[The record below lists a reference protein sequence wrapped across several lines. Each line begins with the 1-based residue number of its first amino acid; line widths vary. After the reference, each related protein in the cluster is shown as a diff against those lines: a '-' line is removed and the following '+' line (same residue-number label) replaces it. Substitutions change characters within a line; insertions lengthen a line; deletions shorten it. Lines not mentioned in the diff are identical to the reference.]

1 MVRAPYPA
9 RIAAGL
15 IVVAIEETR
24 RLPTRLFT
32 LPMTAVS
39 QTLQAGMR
47 AQQQIAELAIKG
59 DEAIDLLFDKPD
71 EQPEWARFDEDELT
85 EIDPGTPIEST
96 DTEPTVTRTAEVTT
110 LHAAPKAPAKSKTS
124 EKSKSATKPAA
135 SHKTSTHQTSTHKGA
150 ATKTAADKGTAPKD
164 STPAKAPTKAVDAA
178 TTTKPAE
185 PAKAATPES
194 NSAAKTA
201 APRADAGRFALY
213 SSAPADLI
221 AGQTPTSDDDVSD
234 VDKPEI
240 VEFIEYDTLTLA
252 QLRAKLRAVDLD
264 DLTALV
270 AYETATKN
278 RAPFIT
284 MLDNRITAQN
294 KRS

>member
-59 DEAIDLLFDKPD
+59 DEALDLLFDKPD

-85 EIDPGTPIEST
+85 EIDPGTPIESP
-96 DTEPTVTRTAEVTT
+96 DTEPTVTRTAQVTT
-110 LHAAPKAPAKSKTS
+110 LHAAPKMTAKSST
-124 EKSKSATKPAA
+124 EPAAAHKSSADKSSAQKKSAHKDTATKAPKATA
-135 SHKTSTHQTSTHKGA
+135 ETST
-150 ATKTAADKGTAPKD
+150 ATKN
-164 STPAKAPTKAVDAA
+164 STPAKATPK
-178 TTTKPAE
+178 AE
-185 PAKAATPES
+185 PAKTATPAS
-194 NSAAKTA
+194 SKTTEAA

-221 AGQTPTSDDDVSD
+221 AGETPTSDDDVSD

>member
-59 DEAIDLLFDKPD
+59 DEALDLLFDKPD

-85 EIDPGTPIEST
+85 EIDPGTPIESP
-96 DTEPTVTRTAEVTT
+96 DTEPTVTRTAQVTT
-110 LHAAPKAPAKSKTS
+110 LHAAPKMTAKSST
-124 EKSKSATKPAA
+124 EPAAAHKSSADKSSAQKKSAHKDTATKAPKATA
-135 SHKTSTHQTSTHKGA
+135 ETST
-150 ATKTAADKGTAPKD
+150 ATKN
-164 STPAKAPTKAVDAA
+164 STPAKATPK
-178 TTTKPAE
+178 AE
-185 PAKAATPES
+185 PAKTATPAS
-194 NSAAKTA
+194 SKTTEAA

-221 AGQTPTSDDDVSD
+221 AGETAPTDDNLSD

-270 AYETATKN
+270 TYETATKN

>member
-59 DEAIDLLFDKPD
+59 DEALDMIFDKPD

-85 EIDPGTPIEST
+85 EIDPGTPIE
-96 DTEPTVTRTAEVTT
+96 TAEVDVPDAEDAPVTT
-110 LHAAPKAPAKSKTS
+110 LHPTPRATPSTAKAPPTQKSAPSSSAAPKS
-124 EKSKSATKPAA
+124 
-135 SHKTSTHQTSTHKGA
+135 
-150 ATKTAADKGTAPKD
+150 
-164 STPAKAPTKAVDAA
+164 
-178 TTTKPAE
+178 
-185 PAKAATPES
+185 ATPES
-194 NSAAKTA
+194 AAPKSGTPKSGTPKSAAPTA
-201 APRADAGRFALY
+201 TPAKKATPAKSATDADGPSDAASSPSAASPTAPRADAGRFALY
-213 SSAPADLI
+213 SSAPADLV
-221 AGQTPTSDDDVSD
+221 AGDTPTTDGTPD

-240 VEFIEYDTLTLA
+240 VEFIEYDNLTLA

-264 DLTALV
+264 DLTALA
-270 AYETATKN
+270 AYEAATKN
-278 RAPFIT
+278 RAPFVT

-294 KRS
+294 KRSPNS

>member
-59 DEAIDLLFDKPD
+59 DEALDMIFDKPD

-85 EIDPGTPIEST
+85 EIDPGTPIE
-96 DTEPTVTRTAEVTT
+96 TAEVDVPDTE
-110 LHAAPKAPAKSKTS
+110 AAPANSTADTDGPSDAAPSPS
-124 EKSKSATKPAA
+124 AA
-135 SHKTSTHQTSTHKGA
+135 SST
-150 ATKTAADKGTAPKD
+150 
-164 STPAKAPTKAVDAA
+164 V
-178 TTTKPAE
+178 
-185 PAKAATPES
+185 
-194 NSAAKTA
+194 
-201 APRADAGRFALY
+201 PRADAGRFALY
-213 SSAPADLI
+213 SSAPADLV
-221 AGQTPTSDDDVSD
+221 AGDSPTTDGTPD

-240 VEFIEYDTLTLA
+240 VEFIEYDNLTLA

-264 DLTALV
+264 DLTALA
-270 AYETATKN
+270 AYEAATKN
-278 RAPFIT
+278 RAPFVT

-294 KRS
+294 KRSPNS

>member
-59 DEAIDLLFDKPD
+59 DEALDLLFDKPD

-85 EIDPGTPIEST
+85 EIDPGTPIESP
-96 DTEPTVTRTAEVTT
+96 DTEPTVTRTAQVTT
-110 LHAAPKAPAKSKTS
+110 LHAAPKITAKSSTEPAAPQK
-124 EKSKSATKPAA
+124 KSAQKSSAPKSSAQKDTATKAPKATA
-135 SHKTSTHQTSTHKGA
+135 ETST
-150 ATKTAADKGTAPKD
+150 ATKD
-164 STPAKAPTKAVDAA
+164 STPAKATPK
-178 TTTKPAE
+178 AE
-185 PAKAATPES
+185 PAKTTTPASSKAPE
-194 NSAAKTA
+194 AA

-221 AGQTPTSDDDVSD
+221 AGETASSDDNVSD

-270 AYETATKN
+270 TYETATKN

>member
-110 LHAAPKAPAKSKTS
+110 LHATPKTPAKSKTAA
-124 EKSKSATKPAA
+124 KSSSKPAA
-135 SHKTSTHQTSTHKGA
+135 SHKTSTHKSA

-164 STPAKAPTKAVDAA
+164 SAPAKAPTKAVDAA
-178 TTTKPAE
+178 TTTKPAQ
-185 PAKAATPES
+185 PAKPATPEPS

-201 APRADAGRFALY
+201 APRAGAGRFALY

-221 AGQTPTSDDDVSD
+221 AGEAPTSDDDISD

-252 QLRAKLRAVDLD
+252 QLRAKLRAVDVD

>member
-39 QTLQAGMR
+39 QTLQAVMR

-110 LHAAPKAPAKSKTS
+110 LHATPKTPAKSKTAA
-124 EKSKSATKPAA
+124 KSSSKPAA
-135 SHKTSTHQTSTHKGA
+135 SHKTSTHKSA

-164 STPAKAPTKAVDAA
+164 SAPAKAPTKAVDAA
-178 TTTKPAE
+178 TTTKPAQ
-185 PAKAATPES
+185 PAKPATPEPS

-221 AGQTPTSDDDVSD
+221 AGETPTSDDDAAD

-252 QLRAKLRAVDLD
+252 QLRAKLRAVDVD

>member
-59 DEAIDLLFDKPD
+59 DEALDLLFDKPD

-85 EIDPGTPIEST
+85 EIDPGTPIESP

-110 LHAAPKAPAKSKTS
+110 LHATPKTPAKSKTAA
-124 EKSKSATKPAA
+124 KSSSKPAA
-135 SHKTSTHQTSTHKGA
+135 SHKTSTHEGA
-150 ATKTAADKGTAPKD
+150 STKTATEKNTHKSTATKD
-164 STPAKAPTKAVDAA
+164 SAPAKATTKAADAA

-185 PAKAATPES
+185 PAKTATPES

-221 AGQTPTSDDDVSD
+221 AGETPTSDDDAAD

-252 QLRAKLRAVDLD
+252 QLRAKLRTVDLD

>member
-59 DEAIDLLFDKPD
+59 DEALDLLFDKPD

-85 EIDPGTPIEST
+85 EIDPGTPIESP
-96 DTEPTVTRTAEVTT
+96 DTESTVTRTAQVTT
-110 LHAAPKAPAKSKTS
+110 LHAAPKMTAKSSTEPAAAHKSSADKTS
-124 EKSKSATKPAA
+124 AQKSSAQKKSAQKSSAQKDTATKAPKATA
-135 SHKTSTHQTSTHKGA
+135 ETST
-150 ATKTAADKGTAPKD
+150 ATKD
-164 STPAKAPTKAVDAA
+164 STPAKATPT
-178 TTTKPAE
+178 AE
-185 PAKAATPES
+185 PAKTATPAS
-194 NSAAKTA
+194 SKTTEAA

-221 AGQTPTSDDDVSD
+221 AGETASSDDKVSD

-270 AYETATKN
+270 TYETATKN

>member
-59 DEAIDLLFDKPD
+59 DEALDLLFDKPD

-85 EIDPGTPIEST
+85 EIDPGTPIESP

-110 LHAAPKAPAKSKTS
+110 LHAAPKTTEKPKTSAKST
-124 EKSKSATKPAA
+124 AKPAA
-135 SHKTSTHQTSTHKGA
+135 SHKTSTHEGASTKTTAEKNSHKST
-150 ATKTAADKGTAPKD
+150 ATKD
-164 STPAKAPTKAVDAA
+164 SAPAKTTTKAADAA
-178 TTTKPAE
+178 TTSKPAE
-185 PAKAATPES
+185 PLTPES
-194 NSAAKTA
+194 NTAAKTA

-221 AGQTPTSDDDVSD
+221 AGETPTSDDDASD

>member
-59 DEAIDLLFDKPD
+59 DEALDLLFDKPD

-85 EIDPGTPIEST
+85 EIDPGTPIESP
-96 DTEPTVTRTAEVTT
+96 DTEPTVTRTAQVTT
-110 LHAAPKAPAKSKTS
+110 LHAAPKMTAKSPTEPAAAQK
-124 EKSKSATKPAA
+124 KSAQKSSAPKSSAQKDTATKAPKATA
-135 SHKTSTHQTSTHKGA
+135 ETST
-150 ATKTAADKGTAPKD
+150 ATKD
-164 STPAKAPTKAVDAA
+164 STPAKATPK
-178 TTTKPAE
+178 AE
-185 PAKAATPES
+185 PAKTTTPASSKSTTEP
-194 NSAAKTA
+194 A

-221 AGQTPTSDDDVSD
+221 AGETASSDDNVSD

-270 AYETATKN
+270 TYETATKN

>member
-15 IVVAIEETR
+15 IVVALEETR

-59 DEAIDLLFDKPD
+59 DEALDLIFDKAD

-85 EIDPGTPIEST
+85 EIDPGTPIESADKPGAEAT
-96 DTEPTVTRTAEVTT
+96 TAKVTT
-110 LHAAPKAPAKSKTS
+110 LHAAPATVTKPPTTAKSSPDTPATT
-124 EKSKSATKPAA
+124 KSAAKKSAPKKSTPTKATPTKPA
-135 SHKTSTHQTSTHKGA
+135 S
-150 ATKTAADKGTAPKD
+150 KD
-164 STPAKAPTKAVDAA
+164 STPTPKKSTPTKS
-178 TTTKPAE
+178 TPTKSMPTKSASTDS
-185 PAKAATPES
+185 TPE
-194 NSAAKTA
+194 NP

-221 AGQTPTSDDDVSD
+221 TGETATPGDDLPD

-252 QLRAKLRAVDLD
+252 QLRAKLRSVDVD

-278 RAPFIT
+278 RAPFVT

-294 KRS
+294 KRSPSS

>member
-15 IVVAIEETR
+15 IVVALEETR

-59 DEAIDLLFDKPD
+59 DEALDLIFDKAD

-85 EIDPGTPIEST
+85 EIDPGTPIESADKPGAEAT
-96 DTEPTVTRTAEVTT
+96 TAKVTT
-110 LHAAPKAPAKSKTS
+110 LHAAPATVTKPPTTAKSSPDTPATT
-124 EKSKSATKPAA
+124 KSAAKK
-135 SHKTSTHQTSTHKGA
+135 S
-150 ATKTAADKGTAPKD
+150 APKKSTPTKATPTKSMPTKSASTD
-164 STPAKAPTKAVDAA
+164 STPENP
-178 TTTKPAE
+178 
-185 PAKAATPES
+185 
-194 NSAAKTA
+194 

-221 AGQTPTSDDDVSD
+221 TGETATPGDDLPD

-252 QLRAKLRAVDLD
+252 QLRAKLRSVDVD

-278 RAPFIT
+278 RAPFVT

-294 KRS
+294 KRSPSS

>member
-59 DEAIDLLFDKPD
+59 DEALDLLFDKPD

-85 EIDPGTPIEST
+85 EIDPGTPIESP
-96 DTEPTVTRTAEVTT
+96 DTEPTVTRTAQVTT
-110 LHAAPKAPAKSKTS
+110 LHAAPKMTAKSSTEPAAAQK
-124 EKSKSATKPAA
+124 KSAHKSSAEKDTATKAQKSPAQKDTA
-135 SHKTSTHQTSTHKGA
+135 TKAPKATAETST
-150 ATKTAADKGTAPKD
+150 ATKD
-164 STPAKAPTKAVDAA
+164 STPAKATPT
-178 TTTKPAE
+178 AE
-185 PAKAATPES
+185 PAKTATPAS
-194 NSAAKTA
+194 SKTTEAA

-221 AGQTPTSDDDVSD
+221 AGETASSDDNVSD

-270 AYETATKN
+270 TYETATKN

>member
-59 DEAIDLLFDKPD
+59 DEALDLLFDKPD

-85 EIDPGTPIEST
+85 EIDPGTPIESP
-96 DTEPTVTRTAEVTT
+96 DTEPTVTRTAQVTT
-110 LHAAPKAPAKSKTS
+110 LHAAPKMTAKSST
-124 EKSKSATKPAA
+124 EPAAAHKSSADKSSAQKKSAHKDTATKAPKATA
-135 SHKTSTHQTSTHKGA
+135 ETST
-150 ATKTAADKGTAPKD
+150 ATKN
-164 STPAKAPTKAVDAA
+164 STPAKATPK
-178 TTTKPAE
+178 AE
-185 PAKAATPES
+185 PAKTATPAS
-194 NSAAKTA
+194 SKTTEAA

-221 AGQTPTSDDDVSD
+221 AGETAPTDDNLSD

>member
-59 DEAIDLLFDKPD
+59 DEALDLLFDKPD

-85 EIDPGTPIEST
+85 EIDPGTPIESP
-96 DTEPTVTRTAEVTT
+96 DTEPTVTRTAQVTT
-110 LHAAPKAPAKSKTS
+110 LHAAPKMTAKSST
-124 EKSKSATKPAA
+124 EPAAAHKSSADKSSAQKKSAHKDTATKAPKATA
-135 SHKTSTHQTSTHKGA
+135 ETST
-150 ATKTAADKGTAPKD
+150 ATKN
-164 STPAKAPTKAVDAA
+164 STPAKATPK
-178 TTTKPAE
+178 AE
-185 PAKAATPES
+185 PAKTATPAS
-194 NSAAKTA
+194 SKTTEAA

-221 AGQTPTSDDDVSD
+221 AGETAPTDDNLSD

-240 VEFIEYDTLTLA
+240 VEFIEYYTLTLA

-270 AYETATKN
+270 TYETATKN